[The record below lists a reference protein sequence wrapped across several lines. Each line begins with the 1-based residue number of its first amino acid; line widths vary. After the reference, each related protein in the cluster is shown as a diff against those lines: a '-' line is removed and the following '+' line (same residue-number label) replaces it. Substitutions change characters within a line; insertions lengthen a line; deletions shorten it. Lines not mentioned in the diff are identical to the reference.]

1 MVYNEKELQAK
12 LEKEKETI
20 VLPSKK
26 ESVGDILKNKRLET
40 GKTVEEISDYLRIK
54 SQYLFALE
62 ENKFNN
68 LPGSAYVIGFIKS
81 YASYLG
87 LDANSVIIQY
97 KQEIGAFDQNS
108 QNLIEDENTLIK
120 DPVITSNHIIIAGV
134 VVFFGIIFV
143 SFISSKKSET
153 PVISS
158 ETQENIEEVAE
169 NTEISMQNTNLSSD
183 KDLVETEE
191 VLKPSDTNINL
202 NFSKPEYFETKIEGV
217 NLVDDNPSVDAKKSP
232 EKTEDSNTV
241 SNIEADS
248 KKTSNTSDTV
258 VTEETATKEH
268 IAKEYGLENK
278 ENSEIYVKANK
289 KVWIKLKKD
298 GLYKYDSEQGDIG
311 SGNTVFETI
320 LDNGDTY
327 YVPQGENYYLTI
339 GNALGVEIY
348 ADGEKIAPLSKKEVS
363 RHNIEMNVE
372 KLKNGTAYVKNRV
385 IE

>member
-1 MVYNEKELQAK
+1 MAYNEKELQAK

-20 VLPSKK
+20 ILPSKK
-26 ESVGDILKNKRLET
+26 ESVGDVLKNKRLET

-134 VVFFGIIFV
+134 VVFLGIIFV

-153 PVISS
+153 PVIPS
-158 ETQENIEEVAE
+158 ETQKDTVETSE

-183 KDLVETEE
+183 KDVIETEE
-191 VLKPSDTNINL
+191 ILKPSDTNINL

-217 NLVDDNPSVDAKKSP
+217 NLVDDNTSVDVKKPLDKMENS
-232 EKTEDSNTV
+232 DSVNKV
-241 SNIEADS
+241 EVDS
-248 KKTSNTSDTV
+248 KKTFDEV
-258 VTEETATKEH
+258 VAEEPAVQEH

-339 GNALGVEIY
+339 GNALGVEIF

-372 KLKNGTAYVKNRV
+372 KLKNGTAYVRNRV

>member
-1 MVYNEKELQAK
+1 MAYNEKELQAK

-26 ESVGDILKNKRLET
+26 ETIGDILKNKRLET
-40 GKTVEEISDYLRIK
+40 GKTVDEISDYLRIK
-54 SQYLFALE
+54 SQYLSDLE
-62 ENKFNN
+62 ENRFNN

-87 LDANSVIIQY
+87 LDVNDVIIQY
-97 KQEIGAFDQNS
+97 KQETGVFAQNS
-108 QNLIEDENTLIK
+108 QNFIEDENTLIK

-143 SFISSKKSET
+143 SFLSSKKSET
-153 PVISS
+153 QPISVKS
-158 ETQENIEEVAE
+158 QETE
-169 NTEISMQNTNLSSD
+169 NTEISMQNANISSED
-183 KDLVETEE
+183 KTAVVEEG
-191 VLKPSDTNINL
+191 LAPSETSINL
-202 NFSKPEYFETKIEGV
+202 NFSTPTEYFETKIDGV
-217 NLVDDNPSVDAKKSP
+217 NFVDN
-232 EKTEDSNTV
+232 
-241 SNIEADS
+241 
-248 KKTSNTSDTV
+248 TV
-258 VTEETATKEH
+258 VTPKSEEKPVENKVAPAEVKSGVEAKNSEEVATEEPVIQEH
-268 IAKEYGLENK
+268 VAKEYGLENK

-298 GLYKYDSEQGDIG
+298 GFYKYDSEQGDIG

-339 GNALGVEIY
+339 GNALGIEIY